1 MQGGSWRP
9 VVGESDPIHRPNE
22 KLTVDWERPD
32 GVPNVCVR
40 FTLQGWKS
48 DSNRPS
54 LADIETT

>member
-1 MQGGSWRP
+1 MEEVGPLYSGRVTLSTGRNERST
-9 VVGESDPIHRPNE
+9 VV
-22 KLTVDWERPD
+22 WERPD

-54 LADIETT
+54 LADIETA

>member
-1 MQGGSWRP
+1 MF
-9 VVGESDPIHRPNE
+9 ESTSRNE
-22 KLTVDWERPD
+22 RLTVVWERPD

-54 LADIETT
+54 LADIETA